1 MKKSFFYLLILFI
14 SIIFFC
20 CSQEKPGDN
29 KILARINNYDLSLY
43 EFQYELASEL
53 KLDKDFKLTSEAKK
67 EFLALLIRKEILIQ
81 EAKKLELDRKQNFI
95 KTIERYWKATL
106 IRDLLDLK
114 GKEINKTIVVSQ
126 EEVETYYRKM
136 QESDKD
142 LPPFENVQ
150 ENITNELTEK
160 RRIAAL
166 KAWIDVLREN
176 ANIEINQELL
186 ANK

>member
-1 MKKSFFYLLILFI
+1 MAGTFVFNAFI
-14 SIIFFC
+14 SSGI
-20 CSQEKPGDN
+20 QK
-29 KILARINNYDLSLY
+29 LLNYL
-43 EFQYELASEL
+43 EQVTGEG
-53 KLDKDFKLTSEAKK
+53 
-67 EFLALLIRKEILIQ
+67 FLV
-81 EAKKLELDRKQNFI
+81 DFI